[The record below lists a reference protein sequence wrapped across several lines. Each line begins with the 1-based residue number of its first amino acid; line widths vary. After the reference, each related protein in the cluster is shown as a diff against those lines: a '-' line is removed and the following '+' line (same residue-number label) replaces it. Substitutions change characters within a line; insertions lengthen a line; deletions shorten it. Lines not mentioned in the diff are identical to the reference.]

1 MRAVC
6 KNYRRDDLFSMN
18 LLKINFYEAFRSLWS
33 SKQRSLLALIG
44 IVIGIGSV
52 IAMVSIGTI
61 VQQESIRQFKD
72 MGVDVITIRKGF
84 SEGGSQAQFNVDT
97 LMKLPSE
104 KKHILEV
111 APYVISGTEY
121 YRGRSKTNMEQMGVT
136 ASFFSINKLNIREGR
151 ILSEL
156 DQNRYCCVIGSELAD
171 FLKQNGMSQIL
182 GGQIMSND
190 RAFTIMGVLNQ
201 SAEGG
206 LRPYGI
212 NRGMLVPLSTAMRSF
227 QNADINT
234 IMARAESNIP
244 IGQIKTDIQ
253 DYFQKKARGTQVEIT
268 SAEELIERMKK
279 QMQMFSLLLGAI
291 GSIALIVG
299 GIGVMNV
306 MLISVTER
314 RSEIGL
320 RRALGAQQGDIQ
332 SQFLIES
339 VILCLLG
346 GIIGIVLGIG
356 ISFLFAYIS
365 KWQFVMSYSSI
376 VLGFGV
382 STLVGVFCG
391 FYPARTAARLDPIKA
406 LRS

>member
-1 MRAVC
+1 
-6 KNYRRDDLFSMN
+6 MN
-18 LLKINFYEAFRSLWS
+18 LFKINFNEAFRSLWS

-72 MGVDVITIRKGF
+72 MGVDIITIRKSF
-84 SEGGSQAQFNVDT
+84 SGEGKQSEFSMNI
-97 LMKLPSE
+97 LMKLPEE
-104 KKHILEV
+104 KRHILEV
-111 APYVISGTEY
+111 APYVNSGSEF
-121 YRGRSKTNMEQMGVT
+121 YRGRAKISMEQMGVT
-136 ASFFSINKLNIREGR
+136 ASFFSLNKLKIREGR
-151 ILSEL
+151 TISDL
-156 DQNRYCCVIGSELAD
+156 DQNRYCCVVGAELAD
-171 FLKQNGMSQIL
+171 FLRQNGTSQLI
-182 GGQIMSND
+182 GSKVIADD
-190 RAFTIMGVLNQ
+190 RAYTIVGVLDQ

-212 NRGMLVPLSTAMRSF
+212 NRGMLVPLSTAVRSF

-234 IMARAESNIP
+234 IMARVAPVPIEQLKAEVQSYFEK
-244 IGQIKTDIQ
+244 KT
-253 DYFQKKARGTQVEIT
+253 RGTQVEIT

-339 VILCLLG
+339 VILCLAG

-356 ISFLFAYIS
+356 ISYLFAYFS

-376 VLGFGV
+376 ILGFGV
-382 STLVGVFCG
+382 STLVGAFCG

>member
-1 MRAVC
+1 
-6 KNYRRDDLFSMN
+6 MN
-18 LLKINFYEAFRSLWS
+18 LLQINFQEAFRSLWS
-33 SKQRSLLALIG
+33 SRQRSLLALIG

-72 MGVDVITIRKGF
+72 MGIDIITIRKSF
-84 SEGGSQAQFNVDT
+84 SEGAQSEFKVDI
-97 LMKLPSE
+97 LMKLPQE
-104 KKHILEV
+104 KRHILEV
-111 APYVISGTEY
+111 APYVVSGTEIY
-121 YRGRSKTNMEQMGVT
+121 SGREKFSMEQMGVT
-136 ASFFSINKLNIREGR
+136 ASFFSLNKLQIREGR
-151 ILSEL
+151 LLSEL
-156 DQNRYCCVIGSELAD
+156 DQNRYCCVIGVELAD
-171 FLKQNGMSQIL
+171 FLRKTGKSQLI
-182 GGQIMSND
+182 GDQIMAND
-190 RAFTIMGVLNQ
+190 RAYTIMGVLAQ

-212 NRGMLVPLSTAMRSF
+212 NRGLLVPLSTAVRSF

-234 IMARAESNIP
+234 VMARVDASVP
-244 IGQIKTDIQ
+244 TAQIKTDIQ
-253 DYFQKKARGTQVEIT
+253 DYFQKKSRGTQVEIT

-320 RRALGAQQGDIQ
+320 RRALGAQQSDIQ

-339 VILCLLG
+339 VILCIVG
-346 GIIGIVLGIG
+346 GLIGIVLGIG
-356 ISFLFAYIS
+356 IAFLFAYIS
-365 KWQFVMSYSSI
+365 KWQFVMSYSSVI
-376 VLGFGV
+376 LGFGV

>member
-1 MRAVC
+1 
-6 KNYRRDDLFSMN
+6 MN
-18 LLKINFYEAFRSLWS
+18 LLQINFQEAFRSLWS
-33 SKQRSLLALIG
+33 SRQRSLLALIG

-72 MGVDVITIRKGF
+72 MGIDIITIRKSF
-84 SEGGSQAQFNVDT
+84 SEGAQSEFKVDI
-97 LMKLPSE
+97 LMKLPQE
-104 KKHILEV
+104 KRHILEV
-111 APYVISGTEY
+111 APYVVSGTEI
-121 YRGRSKTNMEQMGVT
+121 YRGREKFSMEQMGVT
-136 ASFFSINKLNIREGR
+136 ASFFSLNKLQIREGR
-151 ILSEL
+151 LLSEL
-156 DQNRYCCVIGSELAD
+156 DQNRYCCVIGVELAD
-171 FLKQNGMSQIL
+171 FLRKTGKSQLI
-182 GGQIMSND
+182 GDQIMAND
-190 RAFTIMGVLNQ
+190 RAYTIMGVLAQ

-212 NRGMLVPLSTAMRSF
+212 NRGLLVPLSTAVRSF

-234 IMARAESNIP
+234 VMARVDASVP
-244 IGQIKTDIQ
+244 TAQIKTDIQ
-253 DYFQKKARGTQVEIT
+253 DYFQKKSRGTQVEIT

-320 RRALGAQQGDIQ
+320 RRALGAQQSDIQ

-339 VILCLLG
+339 VILCIVG
-346 GIIGIVLGIG
+346 GLIGIVLGIG
-356 ISFLFAYIS
+356 IAFLFAYIS
-365 KWQFVMSYSSI
+365 KWQFVMSYSSVI
-376 VLGFGV
+376 LGFGV

>member
-1 MRAVC
+1 
-6 KNYRRDDLFSMN
+6 MN
-18 LLKINFYEAFRSLWS
+18 LLKINFHEAFRSLWS
-33 SKQRSLLALIG
+33 SRQRSLLALIG

-52 IAMVSIGTI
+52 IAMVSIGSI

-72 MGVDVITIRKGF
+72 MGVDIISIRK
-84 SEGGSQAQFNVDT
+84 SYGGETRYEFRTDVV
-97 LMKLPSE
+97 MKIPAESRY
-104 KKHILEV
+104 IQEV
-111 APYVISGTEY
+111 APYVNSGTEY
-121 YRGRSKTNMEQMGVT
+121 YSGRAKTNMEQMGVT
-136 ASFFSINKLNIREGR
+136 ASFFSINKLQIREGR
-151 ILSEL
+151 LLSEL
-156 DQNRYCCVIGSELAD
+156 DQNRYYCVIGKELAD
-171 FLKQNGMSQIL
+171 FLRQNGTSPPL
-182 GGQIMSND
+182 GSRIMAND
-190 RAFTIMGVLNQ
+190 RAFTVVGILDQ

-212 NRGMLVPLSTAMRSF
+212 NKGMLIPLSTAVRTF
-227 QNADINT
+227 QNAEINT
-234 IMARAESNIP
+234 IMARVGADVPAER
-244 IGQIKTDIQ
+244 IKADVQ
-253 DYFQKKARGTQVEIT
+253 DFFQKKSRGAQVEIT

-314 RSEIGL
+314 KSEIGL

-339 VILCLLG
+339 IILCLAG

-356 ISFLFAYIS
+356 ISYLFAYFS
-365 KWQFVMSYSSI
+365 KWQFVMSFSSVI
-376 VLGFGV
+376 LGFGV
-382 STLVGVFCG
+382 STVVGIFCG
-391 FYPARTAARLDPIKA
+391 FYPARTASRLDPIKA

>member
-1 MRAVC
+1 
-6 KNYRRDDLFSMN
+6 MN
-18 LLKINFYEAFRSLWS
+18 LFKINFHEAFRSLWS

-72 MGVDVITIRKGF
+72 MGIDVVTIRKSF
-84 SEGGSQAQFNVDT
+84 SEGRQSEFNAD
-97 LMKLPSE
+97 LIMKLPE
-104 KKHILEV
+104 DKRRILEV
-111 APYVISGTEY
+111 APYVTSGTEY
-121 YRGRSKTNMEQMGVT
+121 YRGRAKMSMEQMGVT
-136 ASFFSINKLNIREGR
+136 SSFFSLNKLNIRQGR

-156 DQNRYCCVIGSELAD
+156 DKNRYFCVVGTELAD
-171 FLKQNGMSQIL
+171 FLRQNGTSRIL
-182 GGQIMSND
+182 GSRIVSDD
-190 RAFTIMGVLNQ
+190 RAYTIVGVLTP

-212 NRGMLVPLSTAMRSF
+212 NRAMLVPLSTAIRSF

-234 IMARAESNIP
+234 IMARVDSTVPTA
-244 IGQIKTDIQ
+244 QIKTDIQ

-339 VILCLLG
+339 VILCLAG
-346 GIIGIVLGIG
+346 GVIGIVLGIG
-356 ISFLFAYIS
+356 ISYLFATIS
-365 KWQFVMSYSSI
+365 KWEFVMSYSSI

-382 STLVGVFCG
+382 STLVGAFCG

>member
-1 MRAVC
+1 
-6 KNYRRDDLFSMN
+6 
-18 LLKINFYEAFRSLWS
+18 
-33 SKQRSLLALIG
+33 LALIG

-72 MGVDVITIRKGF
+72 MGVDIITIRKGF
-84 SEGGSQAQFNVDT
+84 SEGGTQAELNLDT

-121 YRGRSKTNMEQMGVT
+121 FRGRAKTNIEQMGVT
-136 ASFFSINKLNIREGR
+136 ASFFSINKLRIQEGR

-156 DQNRYCCVIGSELAD
+156 DRNRYYCVIGAELAG
-171 FLKQNGMSQIL
+171 FLKQNGMSQSL

-190 RAFTIMGVLNQ
+190 RAYTIIGVLNQ

-212 NRGMLVPLSTAMRSF
+212 NRGMLVPLSTAVRSF

-234 IMARAESNIP
+234 VMARVESNIP

-253 DYFQKKARGTQVEIT
+253 DYFQKRARGMQVEIT

-279 QMQMFSLLLGAI
+279 QMQMFSLLLGSI

-339 VILCLLG
+339 VILCLVG

-356 ISFLFAYIS
+356 IAFLFAYIS

>member
-1 MRAVC
+1 
-6 KNYRRDDLFSMN
+6 MN
-18 LLKINFYEAFRSLWS
+18 LLQINFQEAFRSLWS
-33 SKQRSLLALIG
+33 SRQRSLLALIG

-72 MGVDVITIRKGF
+72 MGIDIITIRKSF
-84 SEGGSQAQFNVDT
+84 SEGTQSEFKVDL
-97 LMKLPSE
+97 LMKLPQE
-104 KKHILEV
+104 KRHILEV
-111 APYVISGTEY
+111 APYVVSGTEI
-121 YRGRSKTNMEQMGVT
+121 YRGREKFGMEQMGVT
-136 ASFFSINKLNIREGR
+136 ASFFSLNKLQIREGR
-151 ILSEL
+151 LLSEL
-156 DQNRYCCVIGSELAD
+156 DQNRYCCVIGTELAD
-171 FLKQNGMSQIL
+171 FLRKTGKSQLIGSQI
-182 GGQIMSND
+182 MAND
-190 RAFTIMGVLNQ
+190 RAYTIMGVLAQ

-212 NRGMLVPLSTAMRSF
+212 NRGLLVPLSTAVRSF
-227 QNADINT
+227 QNAEINT
-234 IMARAESNIP
+234 VMARVDASVP
-244 IGQIKTDIQ
+244 TAQIKTDIQ
-253 DYFQKKARGTQVEIT
+253 DYFQKKSRGTQVEIT

-320 RRALGAQQGDIQ
+320 RRALGAQQSDIQ

-339 VILCLLG
+339 VILCIVG
-346 GIIGIVLGIG
+346 GLIGIVLGIG

-365 KWQFVMSYSSI
+365 KWQFVMSYSSVI
-376 VLGFGV
+376 LGFGV